1 MEDPSQ
7 TPAPALPF
15 ASSSAGAG
23 SGASNVSS
31 RLRTAAFAPI
41 GDEGRAELV
50 ETRLLRAISTGA
62 FIEGE
67 RLPSENELAQL
78 FGVAV
83 VTVRE
88 ALGTL
93 RHRGLIDTK
102 RGRGGGS
109 FVRSSPGV
117 VQEVNARALMAMPR
131 VALADLGVLYE
142 VIVSACAEYA
152 CLRATPDELDVVQRV
167 LADARELP
175 AGAWRRRITDVQ
187 LELASLSQSVRLTS
201 EHVRV
206 QTEFTPLLALQDSDV
221 EQRHLTHDSLIA
233 QIEATREGDAER
245 ARAVIRTSIR
255 GSVRWL
261 SELRAKLLARSAGA
275 DVRAT
280 LEEHGGSGAAGGFT
294 EEAM

>member
-1 MEDPSQ
+1 MDRSPSAPSRPPAA
-7 TPAPALPF
+7 PAPPAPTMAP
-15 ASSSAGAG
+15 ASP
-23 SGASNVSS
+23 VSS

-50 ETRLLRAISTGA
+50 ETRLLQAISTGA

-67 RLPSENELAQL
+67 RLPSEHELAQL

-93 RHRGLIDTK
+93 RHRGLIGTK

-117 VQEVNARALMAMPR
+117 VQEVNARSLMAMPR

-152 CLRATPDELDVVQRV
+152 CQRATEDELAVVQRV
-167 LADARELP
+167 LADARDLP
-175 AGAWRRRITDVQ
+175 AGAWRRRITDAQ

-206 QTEFTPLLALQDSDV
+206 QTEFTPLLALQDDDV
-221 EQRHLTHDSLIA
+221 AQRHLTHDSLIA
-233 QIEATREGDAER
+233 QIEATREGDVAR
-245 ARAVIRTSIR
+245 AREVVRTNIR

-261 SELRAKLLARSAGA
+261 GELRAALLAQAHG
-275 DVRAT
+275 DPRAT
-280 LEEHGGSGAAGGFT
+280 LEGHRDRTRVASFT
-294 EEAM
+294 EEAP

>member
-1 MEDPSQ
+1 MSSTSPS
-7 TPAPALPF
+7 
-15 ASSSAGAG
+15 
-23 SGASNVSS
+23 SGSS

-50 ETRLLRAISTGA
+50 ETRLMQAISTGA

-67 RLPSENELAQL
+67 RLPSEFELSQL

-109 FVRSSPGV
+109 FVRTSPGV
-117 VQEVNARALMAMPR
+117 VEEVNARALMAMPR

-152 CLRATPDELDVVQRV
+152 CLRATPDELDIVHRVV
-167 LADARELP
+167 ADARDLP
-175 AGAWRRRITDVQ
+175 ALAWRRRITDVQ
-187 LELASLSQSVRLTS
+187 LELAALSQSVRLTT

-206 QTEFTPLLALQDSDV
+206 QTEFTPLLALQDMHTA
-221 EQRHLTHDSLIA
+221 QRHLTHDALIA
-233 QIEATREGDAER
+233 QIDATREGDAAKAREVVR
-245 ARAVIRTSIR
+245 ASIR
-255 GSVRWL
+255 NSVRWIGA
-261 SELRAKLLARSAGA
+261 LRAELIETSASG
-275 DVRAT
+275 DPRGT
-280 LEEHGGSGAAGGFT
+280 LERYREQSEAAGVS
-294 EEAM
+294 EEVA

>member
-1 MEDPSQ
+1 MEVASV
-7 TPAPALPF
+7 APA
-15 ASSSAGAG
+15 
-23 SGASNVSS
+23 SS

-50 ETRLLRAISTGA
+50 ETRLMQAISTGA

-67 RLPSENELAQL
+67 RLPSENELSQL

-117 VQEVNARALMAMPR
+117 VEEVNAQALLAMPR

-142 VIVSACAEYA
+142 VIVAACAEYA
-152 CLRATPDELDVVQRV
+152 CLRATEDELDVVQRV
-167 LADARELP
+167 LVEARDLP
-175 AGAWRRRITDVQ
+175 AGPWRRRITDVQ
-187 LELASLSQSVRLTS
+187 LELAALSQSVRLTS
-201 EHVRV
+201 EHVRM
-206 QTEFTPLLALQDSDV
+206 QTEFTPLLALQDMQV
-221 EQRHLTHDSLIA
+221 EQRHLTHDSLLA
-233 QIEATREGDAER
+233 QIEATREGDIAKTREVVR
-245 ARAVIRTSIR
+245 ASVRS
-255 GSVRWL
+255 SVRWL
-261 SELRAKLLARSAGA
+261 GGLRTELLGASGSAEL
-275 DVRAT
+275 RAT
-280 LEEHGGSGAAGGFT
+280 LERYRGQASAASFKG
-294 EEAM
+294 EAA

>member
-1 MEDPSQ
+1 VTNSHDRS
-7 TPAPALPF
+7 
-15 ASSSAGAG
+15 
-23 SGASNVSS
+23 VSS

-50 ETRLLRAISTGA
+50 ESRLLQAISTGA

-67 RLPSENELAQL
+67 RLPSESELSGL

-117 VQEVNARALMAMPR
+117 VQEVNARTLMNTPR
-131 VALADLGVLYE
+131 VALADLGVHYE
-142 VIVSACAEYA
+142 MVVATCAEYA
-152 CLRATPDELDVVQRV
+152 CMRATSEELDVVLGV
-167 LADARELP
+167 LHDAVDLA
-175 AGAWRRRITDVQ
+175 AGAWRRRITDAQ

-201 EHVRV
+201 EHVRM
-206 QTEFTPLLALQDSDV
+206 QTEFTPLLALQDTDID
-221 EQRHLTHDSLIA
+221 QRNLTHEALIA
-233 QIEATREGDAER
+233 QVEATREGDAVA
-245 ARAVIRTSIR
+245 ARAIVRESVR
-255 GSVRWL
+255 ASVRWL
-261 SELRAKLLARSAGA
+261 ADLRAELLAAPDDA
-275 DVRAT
+275 HVRAT
-280 LEEHGGSGAAGGFT
+280 LEKHRGPRDSAGQDGEAA
-294 EEAM
+294 

>member
-1 MEDPSQ
+1 ME
-7 TPAPALPF
+7 
-15 ASSSAGAG
+15 SSPDSP
-23 SGASNVSS
+23 VSS

-50 ETRLLRAISTGA
+50 ETRLMQAISTGA

-67 RLPSENELAQL
+67 RLPSETELSSL

-117 VQEVNARALMAMPR
+117 VEEVNAKSLMSMPR

-152 CLRATPDELDVVQRV
+152 CLRATPDELDVVQEV
-167 LADARELP
+167 LAESRDLP
-175 AGAWRRRITDVQ
+175 AGPWRRRITDVQ
-187 LELASLSQSVRLTS
+187 LELAALSQSVRLTT
-201 EHVRV
+201 EHVRI
-206 QTEFTPLLALQDSDV
+206 QTEFTPLLALQDVHTS
-221 EQRHLTHDSLIA
+221 QRHLTHDALMA
-233 QIEATREGDAER
+233 QIDATREGDVVKTREVVR
-245 ARAVIRTSIR
+245 RSIR
-255 GSVRWL
+255 SSVRWIGA
-261 SELRAKLLARSAGA
+261 LRAELLEASASG
-275 DVRAT
+275 DPRAT
-280 LEEHGGSGAAGGFT
+280 LERYRDQSGSASFMG
-294 EEAM
+294 EAP

>member
-1 MEDPSQ
+1 ME
-7 TPAPALPF
+7 
-15 ASSSAGAG
+15 SSSPSPG
-23 SGASNVSS
+23 SS

-50 ETRLLRAISTGA
+50 ETRLMQAISAGA
-62 FIEGE
+62 FIEGD
-67 RLPSENELAQL
+67 RLPSENELSQL

-117 VQEVNARALMAMPR
+117 VEEVNAKALMAMPR

-142 VIVSACAEYA
+142 VIVAACAEYA
-152 CLRATPDELDVVQRV
+152 CLRATPDELDVAQRV
-167 LADARELP
+167 LADARDLP
-175 AGAWRRRITDVQ
+175 ADAWRRRITDVQ
-187 LELASLSQSVRLTS
+187 LELAALSQSVRLTS

-206 QTEFTPLLALQDSDV
+206 QTEFTPLLALQDMHTA
-221 EQRHLTHDSLIA
+221 QRHLTHDSLLA
-233 QIEATREGDAER
+233 QIEATRAGDVAR
-245 ARAVIRTSIR
+245 AREVVRTSIR

-261 SELRAKLLARSAGA
+261 GALRLELLDDSASG
-275 DVRAT
+275 DPRAT
-280 LEEHGGSGAAGGFT
+280 LERYRGKEESTSFTGEAA
-294 EEAM
+294 

>member
-1 MEDPSQ
+1 MNP
-7 TPAPALPF
+7 
-15 ASSSAGAG
+15 ASSSPA
-23 SGASNVSS
+23 SS

-50 ETRLLRAISTGA
+50 ETRLMQAISSGA

-67 RLPSENELAQL
+67 RLPSENELSQL

-109 FVRSSPGV
+109 FVRSGPGA

-131 VALADLGVLYE
+131 VGLADLGVHYE
-142 VIVSACAEYA
+142 AIVSACAEYA
-152 CLRATPDELDVVQRV
+152 CLRATPEELDVVLGV
-167 LADARELP
+167 LTDAKPLP
-175 AGAWRRRITDVQ
+175 ADAWRRRITDAQ
-187 LELASLSQSVRLTS
+187 LELAALSQSVRLTS

-206 QTEFTPLLALQDSDV
+206 QTEFTPLLALQDMDV
-221 EQRHLTHDSLIA
+221 AQREFTHEALLA
-233 QIEATREGDAER
+233 QIAATREGDVAR
-245 ARAVIRTSIR
+245 AREVVRASVR

-261 SELRAKLLARSAGA
+261 GALRAELLDDSASG
-275 DVRAT
+275 DPRVT
-280 LEEHGGSGAAGGFT
+280 LERYRGQGGTASFTGEAA
-294 EEAM
+294 